1 MDYNLILNVG
11 FPEVKIGMKIASF
24 EAIAGKPN
32 EIEKVDDDFFDENR
46 EIYYFN
52 DLHLYPIVELKN
64 HTIIGIMCDHPD
76 VKLNKKKLFGLN
88 IDEFV
93 HVFHGQEGLEVE
105 TEEDDAEGIVCYI
118 QNCEIFFE
126 NEVSAMLMIQP

>member
-11 FPEVKIGMKIASF
+11 FPEIKIGMNITSF

-32 EIEKVDDDFFDENR
+32 EIENVDDDFFDESR
-46 EIYYFN
+46 QIYYFN
-52 DLHLYPIVELKN
+52 DLHIYPIVELKN
-64 HTIIGIMCDHPD
+64 QTIIGIMCDHPD
-76 VKLNKKKLFGLN
+76 VKLNGKKMFGLN

-93 HVFHGQEGLEVE
+93 YNFHKKDELEVE
-105 TEEDDAEGIVCYI
+105 TEEDDAESIVCYI

-126 NEVSAMLMIQP
+126 NEVSTMLMIEP